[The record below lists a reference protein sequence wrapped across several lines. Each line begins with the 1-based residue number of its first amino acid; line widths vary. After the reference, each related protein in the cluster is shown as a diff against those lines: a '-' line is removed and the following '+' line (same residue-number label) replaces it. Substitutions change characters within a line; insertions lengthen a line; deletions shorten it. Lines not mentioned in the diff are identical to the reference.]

1 MYKSFLLALI
11 LGCIPLFSAYSEEA
25 ASEVAVEQEQLPDDF
40 VIEIHQTHYA
50 DMPEIKELK
59 EEEDDLYSGAEVK
72 SLTAKI
78 SEEEKQQNS
87 DADLDYI
94 DDEYK
99 LPELDCGN
107 EKLTEEVADFILK
120 NTDNGSG
127 SVKNRRSRLLMA
139 RNLHN
144 FEEIKEDALNDKD
157 NFKTKA
163 TLMHLR
169 INEHKE
175 IYKICASK
183 DNKYGN
189 FSSVYLII
197 YPYYKYYKV
206 VVTNLVGLVDKSD
219 EATFIHNW

>member
-1 MYKSFLLALI
+1 MYKNFLWTLI
-11 LGCIPLFSAYSEEA
+11 FGCMFLFPAYGEEM
-25 ASEVAVEQEQLPDDF
+25 ASDTIIEQEQPDDF
-40 VIEIHQTHYA
+40 VIQIHQTHYA
-50 DMPEIKELK
+50 DMPEIKELT
-59 EEEDDLYSGAEVK
+59 EDEDDLYSGAEVK
-72 SLTAKI
+72 SLIAKI
-78 SEEEKQQNS
+78 STEEKQQNLE
-87 DADLDYI
+87 ADLDYI

-99 LPELDCGN
+99 LPELACSN
-107 EKLTEEVADFILK
+107 EKLTKDVADFILR
-120 NTDNGSG
+120 NTDNDVG

-144 FEEIKEDALNDKD
+144 FEEIKENELNDKD

-169 INEHKE
+169 INEHRE

-189 FSSVYLII
+189 YSSVYLII

-219 EATFIHNW
+219 EATFIYNW

>member
-1 MYKSFLLALI
+1 MFLF
-11 LGCIPLFSAYSEEA
+11 PAYGEEM
-25 ASEVAVEQEQLPDDF
+25 ASDTIIEQEQPDDF
-40 VIEIHQTHYA
+40 VIQIHQTHYA
-50 DMPEIKELK
+50 DMPEIKELT
-59 EEEDDLYSGAEVK
+59 EDEDDLYSGAEVK
-72 SLTAKI
+72 SLIAKI
-78 SEEEKQQNS
+78 STEEKQQNLE
-87 DADLDYI
+87 ADLDYI

-99 LPELDCGN
+99 LPELACSN
-107 EKLTEEVADFILK
+107 EKLTKDVADFILR
-120 NTDNGSG
+120 NTDNDVG

-144 FEEIKEDALNDKD
+144 FEEIKENELNDKD

-169 INEHKE
+169 INEHRE

-189 FSSVYLII
+189 YSSVYLII

-219 EATFIHNW
+219 EATFIYNW